1 MVSLIIVVFLF
12 VVMMVFSGFLI
23 DLKSVFPFLQWIQWL
38 SAFRYATNIISINE
52 FRGLSLCSTNQTN
65 NNCQIAG
72 EHFLTLRD
80 IPHETD
86 WDLWSNFV
94 ALLVMIYLFL
104 TMTYIQLLR
113 MKKYK

>member
-23 DLKSVFPFLQWIQWL
+23 DLKSVFSFLQWLQWL
-38 SAFRYATNIISINE
+38 SAFRYATNLLTINE
-52 FRGLSLCSTNQTN
+52 FQQLKFCLVNQSNICPLTGEEVL
-65 NNCQIAG
+65 AG
-72 EHFLTLRD
+72 RD
-80 IPHETD
+80 ISHETG
-86 WDLWSNFV
+86 WNMWSNFV
-94 ALLVMIYLFL
+94 ALLVMIFLFL

>member
-1 MVSLIIVVFLF
+1 
-12 VVMMVFSGFLI
+12 MMVFSGFLI

-38 SAFRYATNIISINE
+38 SAFRYATNILSINE
-52 FRGLSLCSTNQTN
+52 FRDLNFCLANQTTH
-65 NNCQIAG
+65 CPMTG
-72 EHFLTLRD
+72 DHFLTLRD

-86 WDLWSNFV
+86 WDLWANFV
-94 ALLVMIYLFL
+94 ALLVMISLFL